1 SPVVEITL
9 KLVDAEGK
17 PAALAGK
24 PETGGTIQWTGV
36 PKAFSK
42 DPFMLTMEAD
52 KAKVENVKTTPCG
65 AAARCCLHVF
75 HFGLVGFHGQHER
88 IFAEGLRHAGP
99 LNSSAGLGLPCQ
111 SGGFAF
117 GIHQLQRD
125 FDHRT

>member
-1 SPVVEITL
+1 VPPMKGTLVEGKPACKPKELLVAVPLPDATGNPVVEITL

-65 AAARCCLHVF
+65 AAPAVR
-75 HFGLVGFHGQHER
+75 R
-88 IFAEGLRHAGP
+88 PAP
-99 LNSSAGLGLPCQ
+99 KKK
-111 SGGFAF
+111 
-117 GIHQLQRD
+117 
-125 FDHRT
+125 